1 MNTVEQS
8 LWQKIEAFQF
18 ERPEAVLKFADRLA
32 RENNWTKDFTNR
44 VILEYKRFIF
54 LCCVSDKS
62 VTPSDAVDQA
72 WHLHLTYTKS
82 YWVDLKNITGKE
94 IHHNPTEGGK
104 SESVK
109 FDDQYNF
116 TKSLYEQK
124 FKIIQPAD
132 IWLPNKR
139 RFSERFQRINI
150 TNNWVIRKPKLLFKS
165 LATILFF
172 ISILSFIQASAGV
185 WWFVGIVVF
194 IVIIIIIIASN
205 SDGGNKN
212 NRNRRNG
219 SSSSSSSSSSSDSG
233 CGTGGFLIFGAGC
246 GSSDSGSHSGS
257 SGCGSSCG
265 SSCGSGCGGGG
276 CGS

>member
-1 MNTVEQS
+1 MNNVEQN

-18 ERPEAVLKFADRLA
+18 ERPDAVLKFVDRLA
-32 RENNWTKDFTNR
+32 RENNWSKDYANR

-54 LCCVSDKS
+54 LCCVSNKS

-82 YWVDLKNITGKE
+82 YWIDLKNITGKE

-104 SESVK
+104 SENIK
-109 FDDQYNF
+109 FDDQYNY

-124 FKIIQPAD
+124 FKIIQPED
-132 IWLPNKR
+132 IWLPNKK
-139 RFSERFQRINI
+139 RFSERFQRINV
-150 TNNWVIRKPKLLFKS
+150 TNNWIIRKPKMLIKS

-172 ISILSFIQASAGV
+172 LTILSFIQASAGV
-185 WWFVGIVVF
+185 WWFLGIIVF
-194 IVIIIIIIASN
+194 IVILIIIIAN
-205 SDGGNKN
+205 SGNGNKN
-212 NRNRRNG
+212 NRRGGG
-219 SSSSSSSSSSSDSG
+219 SSGTSSKSNSSTDSG

-246 GSSDSGSHSGS
+246 SSSSDNGS
-257 SGCGSSCG
+257 SGCGSSG
-265 SSCGSGCGGGG
+265 CGSGCGGGCGGG